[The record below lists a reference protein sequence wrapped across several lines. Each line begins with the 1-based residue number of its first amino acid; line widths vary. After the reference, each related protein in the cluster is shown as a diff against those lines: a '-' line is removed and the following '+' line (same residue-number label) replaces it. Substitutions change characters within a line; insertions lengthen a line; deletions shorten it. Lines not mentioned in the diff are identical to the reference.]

1 MARLVLPAWRM
12 RLGLPLA
19 LTVLASAPALAQ
31 PANQPA
37 PPAAPPAPAR
47 PTPPA
52 TPPATQPA
60 APAQPEADALSS
72 FEKELDALFVQGG
85 LTADQAASRAPAA
98 SPEVRRSAAEID
110 VAVAQAEAAEL
121 IRVPRVGATATYT
134 RLSSID
140 SLMLGPAMIDF
151 PTNSYG
157 AQAQVSVA
165 LSDYLLRYPK
175 VIDGAKLGL
184 EAARVSKRADELGA
198 GQDARLAYYEWVRSR
213 LQVLIATRQ
222 LTQVRATLGQVRALA
237 EAQRLSNADRMRV
250 ESQEAQAE
258 QALDQLRFLSEL
270 REEQLRLFIGAAP
283 GEQLAIGEDIRVEL
297 AAPGGQALD
306 QALAEATRQRLEFR
320 ALELGISAKEKQRES
335 EQANQLP
342 KLSAFATI
350 DYAKPNQRVFLEPDK
365 FNLTWAAGLQL
376 SWTLNDALLARA
388 TERRIDAETRELR
401 ADRENL
407 ERGTRLAVLSAQQAV
422 ALAQRAFATSQKGL
436 AAAEESYRVRQAL
449 LAAQRA
455 TAVELVDAETELTRS
470 RITALNAR
478 VDLRIAIA
486 QLAHALGADA
496 KASTK

>member
-1 MARLVLPAWRM
+1 M

-31 PANQPA
+31 PANQPRQ
-37 PPAAPPAPAR
+37 PAAPA

-52 TPPATQPA
+52 QPAAPAAPA
-60 APAQPEADALSS
+60 APAQPPGDALSS

-85 LTADQAASRAPAA
+85 LTADQAASRAPTA
-98 SPEVRRSAAEID
+98 SPEVRKSAAQID

-121 IRVPRVGATATYT
+121 VRVPRVGVTATYT
-134 RLSSID
+134 RLSPLDSIEFG
-140 SLMLGPAMIDF
+140 MPGVGPRINF

-157 AQAQVSVA
+157 AQAQIGVA
-165 LSDYLLRYPK
+165 LSDYVLRYPK
-175 VIDGAKLGL
+175 VIEAAKLGL
-184 EAARVSKRADELGA
+184 EAARVSKRADEIGA
-198 GQDARLAYYEWVRSR
+198 GQDARIAYYEWVRAR

-237 EAQRLSNADRMRV
+237 EAQRLSKADRMRV

-258 QALDQLRFLSEL
+258 QVLDQLKFLSEL
-270 REEQLRLFIGAAP
+270 REEQLRLLIGAAP
-283 GEQLAIGEDIRVEL
+283 GDPLTIGEDIRVEL

-320 ALELGISAKEKQRES
+320 ALDLGVSAKEKQRES
-335 EQANQLP
+335 EKANQYP

-350 DYAKPNQRVFLEPDK
+350 DYAKPNQRVFLDPGS
-365 FNLTWAAGLQL
+365 FHLTWAAGLQL
-376 SWTLNDALLARA
+376 SWTLNDALLSRA

-407 ERGTRLAVLSAQQAV
+407 ERGTRLAVMSAQQAV

-455 TAVELVDAETELTRS
+455 TAVELVDAETELTRA

-478 VDLRIAIA
+478 VDLRVAIA
-486 QLAHALGADA
+486 QLAHALGSDVQPSA
-496 KASTK
+496 K